1 MHGQALALS
10 KTMRIP
16 LVLILSKRRMRFL
29 WGHSRIPLRHLHIL
43 MTEHLADGL
52 HRHTCLQRNEAGER
66 VSSRMVGI
74 VLFSTS
80 TSKAFWMES
89 NNCSMSLLVSTASL
103 LLFSFGCFSAYVNRS
118 TIIAIILLILR
129 SFQRKGL
136 CNSGLKAKS
145 TTFAYNNLTR
155 DKNIQ
160 ILGNQILKRMGRY
173 DAKYKRYKPI
183 IEE

>member
-10 KTMRIP
+10 KTMRMP
-16 LVLILSKRRMRFL
+16 LVLTLSKRRMRFL

-66 VSSRMVGI
+66 VSSRMVEIGKS

-89 NNCSMSLLVSTASL
+89 NNCSMSLLLSTASL
-103 LLFSFGCFSAYVNRS
+103 LLPSNRLARGFQS
-118 TIIAIILLILR
+118 DGVQDNLQENCAIVLFTVMR
-129 SFQRKGL
+129 PM
-136 CNSGLKAKS
+136 
-145 TTFAYNNLTR
+145 
-155 DKNIQ
+155 
-160 ILGNQILKRMGRY
+160 MGAFPFLSIPLFFR
-173 DAKYKRYKPI
+173 
-183 IEE
+183 